1 MSELPLFLEM
11 PLHLWATF
19 AVVMAAMYLYA
30 SERLPMEMTSLVILC
45 TLLFLFYFF
54 PFVPPEENSA
64 FKVDELL
71 QGLSNPALLAVLA
84 LLVIGQAMV
93 QTGSLNGATNLIIR
107 LFKERPRMA
116 IAMTLMMVTVTSMFL
131 NDTPSCI
138 IYMPILLAIAAKMN
152 MSASKV
158 MIPLSYASILGGT
171 VTLIG
176 SSTNLLVSGAAVN
189 MGLEPLGL
197 FDFTLPGLIIA
208 VVGLLYITNVLPR
221 LLPSHAPLSSDL
233 IGDKKRE
240 FVIQL
245 EVHAAS
251 GLIGKPINM
260 ENLLGIKDVGIKML
274 QRSEHA
280 YLAPFDEPIAIRPYD
295 VIVLTATKDALI
307 ELISAKDKH
316 LFGRIAALNAQM
328 AADDGGAENL
338 LLAEV
343 LVAPASRMIGQNIEQ
358 IGFYH
363 NYQCTV
369 MGIQRRS
376 RMITSR
382 MTEIRMA
389 AGDVLLVMGTRE
401 HIEAMRGSKDLM
413 LMEWSMHEL
422 PSPKNALKVN
432 FIFAAAIG
440 IAAFN
445 VVPIHISA
453 LAGAIVLMLIGCLN
467 SRQAARALDG
477 QIILLVAAGMAMATA
492 LEVTGGAAFLAEQI
506 VAIMQGAHPVWVMS
520 ALFALMAVCTN
531 LLSNNATG
539 LIFTPIAIRTAQEVG
554 VEPAMFLHAVIFAS
568 NCCSF
573 ATPIGYQTNLLVM
586 GPGHYTFKDYAR
598 AGIPLMILVWMT
610 YTAFCFLYY

>member
-1 MSELPLFLEM
+1 MTDLPLFLGM
-11 PLHLWATF
+11 SLHLWATF
-19 AVVMAAMYLYA
+19 ALVLAAMYLYA
-30 SERLPMEMTSLVILC
+30 SERLPMEISSLTILS
-45 TLLFLFYFF
+45 LLILLFYFL
-54 PFVPPEENSA
+54 PFVPEEGGKA
-64 FKVDELL
+64 FKPDKFLL
-71 QGLSNPALLAVLA
+71 GLSNPALIAVLS

-93 QTGSLNGATNLIIR
+93 QTGSLTGLTNLIIR
-107 LFKERPRMA
+107 LFKERPKLSVA
-116 IAMTLMMVTVTSMFL
+116 VTLIMVTFTSMVL
-131 NDTPSCI
+131 NDTPACI
-138 IYMPILLAIAAKMN
+138 IFMPILLAIAAKLN

-176 SSTNLLVSGAAVN
+176 SSTNLLVSGAAAN
-189 MGLEPLGL
+189 MGLKPLGL
-197 FDFTLPGLIIA
+197 FDFTVPGVLIA
-208 VVGLLYITNVLPR
+208 VVGLLYITLILPR
-221 LLPSHAPLSSDL
+221 LLPDRAPLSNEL
-233 IGDKKRE
+233 IGDRKRE

-245 EVHAAS
+245 EVPANS
-251 GLIGKPINM
+251 SLIGKPINQ
-260 ENLLGIKDVGIKML
+260 EELLGIKDVGIKML

-307 ELISAKDKH
+307 ELISAKEKH
-316 LFGRIAALNAQM
+316 MFGRVSAMGAQM
-328 AADDGGAENL
+328 PSEEDGAENL

-343 LVAPASRMIGQNIEQ
+343 LIAPASRMIGQNVEQ

-363 NYQCTV
+363 NFHCTV

-382 MTEIRMA
+382 MTEIRLA

-401 HIEAMRGSKDLM
+401 HIEGMRASKDLM

-432 FIFAAAIG
+432 VIFAAAIG
-440 IAAFN
+440 LAAFN

-453 LAGAIVLMLIGCLN
+453 LVGAIVLLMSGCLN
-467 SRQAARALDG
+467 SRQAGRALDG

-492 LEVTGGAAFLAEQI
+492 LEVTGGASLLAEKI
-506 VAIMQGAHPVWVMS
+506 ITLMQGAHPVWVMS
-520 ALFALMAVCTN
+520 ALFALMAVSTN

-539 LIFTPIAIRTAQEVG
+539 LIFTPIAINTARHLG
-554 VEPAMFLHAVIFAS
+554 VDPAMFVYAVIFAS

-573 ATPIGYQTNLLVM
+573 ASPIGYQTNLLVM
-586 GPGHYTFKDYAR
+586 GPGHYTFKDYMR
-598 AGIPLMILVWMT
+598 AGIPLMVLVWIT
-610 YTAFCFLYY
+610 YTTFCFMYY